1 MNITEGNSFRFLLQE
16 NNQPFLSSRCYIEA
30 DAKIQNRKQWV
41 LHLDRPEGAHW
52 VFEIDDIKAW
62 MLHGKPVRQIVY
74 DRSDPKTPFRDLDRD
89 AIFREYLRHLFERIP
104 AEYRSRR
111 KYALMPSISDD
122 ESRARYRE
130 AVEAAIPEVTVLP
143 EPEMVAEYFRL
154 IERSLELEPGRNNVV
169 LVVDTGASTANM
181 TLIVTR
187 RDRTIVDVD
196 ATGAQR
202 DLRLRALR
210 GDSAGNAGHWV
221 DLRLAKL
228 LGAEQPDAAFLRTI
242 EQAKIKISLENAES
256 APITTPAGALLGT
269 IDGALLESV
278 TAELWSELKPL
289 FDRLCGRLYENQTST
304 EVAERMSEER
314 RSSLNV
320 NGPGDAH
327 RLIDTVLLA
336 GGTSLLPGFEEKM
349 LASIFPDGH
358 RPKVL
363 RVGDAFPIAAAVG
376 GLAHVLHNYRPSRLR
391 ETREA
396 DNEIFTAPLEAT
408 LPYPVL
414 LGIKDA
420 QQREQY
426 VTLLDPSDPFI
437 DDGGKR
443 PIAESPFLA
452 EGAQPKARLVPG
464 GGATVEARRG
474 RRFKPIFVKQSPGN
488 MDFEWDPLR
497 QRAAVSSSQVERT
510 SHLWIE
516 VRKLVGRDERA
527 LAPYAGVMPPDALA
541 VDGAEDIILDLGM
554 SKIVAV
560 TADQGWISTEEL
572 KRIVRGEKPS
582 EPLVIAA
589 PEPEKALELRPEIP
603 IAQQDGEEL
612 LDSTDGSTQFE
623 DIGTE
628 EVGPETTAAKSTAV
642 PPPVSFARVPE
653 ETIARSGW
661 GARMPEIE
669 FAQALT
675 TLRDGIQTK
684 APQQSFDDIVVA
696 LLGLAVRPIVLL
708 AGPPGCGKSSLV
720 RVIAQILGKR
730 TGENFHDIAVQAHWT
745 DDDVLF
751 GSDGLLRALL
761 GEDNSAHL
769 VLLDEFNLTRPEYYL
784 SRLFHA
790 LDSGSGAISI
800 NQRIAS
806 SRVLGT
812 LNIDESSRVPSPKVV
827 DRCFLLELPQVAWDA
842 DGSPLLSDLGGLAPL
857 SALPEVSLNGAS
869 TDERIN
875 TVLQAL
881 HTAVQAHD
889 LRHDL
894 LPSRRVLSD
903 IKALLSLHHSLDL
916 QAREL
921 LDRGELVDRLIA
933 SRILVKLS
941 GAFDQISPA
950 LEALGNAV
958 EGLEE
963 LPRTRRRINLARQ
976 QGRLGFVS
984 PWQ

>member
-1 MNITEGNSFRFLLQE
+1 MEGNAFRFLLQE
-16 NNQPFLSSRCYIEA
+16 DNQPFFSSQCYIEA
-30 DAKIQNRKQWV
+30 DPKIQNRKQWK
-41 LHLDRPEGAHW
+41 LHLDRPEGAPW

-62 MLHGKPVRQIVY
+62 MLHGKPVRQIIY

-104 AEYRSRR
+104 AEYRGRR

-122 ESRARYRE
+122 ESRTRYRE
-130 AVEAAIPEVTVLP
+130 SIEAAIPEVTVLP

-154 IERSLELEPGRNNVV
+154 LKHSLELEPGRNNVI

-228 LGAEQPDAAFLRTI
+228 LGAEHPDAAILRTI
-242 EQAKIKISLENAES
+242 EQAKVEVSLSKAES
-256 APITTPAGALLGT
+256 VAIASPGGALLGT
-269 IDGALLESV
+269 IDRALLESV
-278 TAELWSELKPL
+278 TDELWSELQPL
-289 FDRLCGRLYENQTST
+289 FEKLCERLYENQTSS
-304 EVAERMSEER
+304 EDAKRKSEER
-314 RSSLNV
+314 RSSLRV
-320 NGPGDAH
+320 TGPSDAH

-336 GGTSLLPGFEEKM
+336 GGTSLLPGFQEKM

-391 ETREA
+391 EPRDT
-396 DNEIFTAPLEAT
+396 DSEIFSAPLEAT

-414 LGIKDA
+414 LGMKDA

-426 VTLLDPSDPFI
+426 VTLLDPSDPFV

-443 PIAESPFLA
+443 PIEELPLLA
-452 EGAQPKARLVPG
+452 EGAQPKTRLLPG
-464 GGATVEARRG
+464 SGSTVEARRG
-474 RRFKPIFVKQSPGN
+474 RQFKPILVRQSPGK

-497 QRAAVSSSQVERT
+497 ERAAVSSSQVERT

-516 VRKLVGRDERA
+516 VRKLVGRDEPA
-527 LAPYAGVMPPDALA
+527 LAPYEGVLPPDALA

-560 TADQGWISTEEL
+560 TADRGWISTDEL
-572 KRIVRGEKPS
+572 ERIVRGEKPV
-582 EPLVIAA
+582 ETLVQAA
-589 PEPEKALELRPEIP
+589 TKPQTVPEPRPEIP
-603 IAQQDGEEL
+603 IAQQEGEEL
-612 LDSTDGSTQFE
+612 IVSGTVPAKLDAT
-623 DIGTE
+623 GTE
-628 EVGPETTAAKSTAV
+628 EMEPETTAAEPAAAPRRV
-642 PPPVSFARVPE
+642 LRPPLPE
-653 ETIARSGW
+653 EAITRSGW
-661 GARMPEIE
+661 EARIPEIE
-669 FAQALT
+669 FAQSLT
-675 TLRDGIQTK
+675 VLRDGLHAR
-684 APQQSFDDIVVA
+684 APQLLMDDIVVA

-720 RVIAQILGKR
+720 RFIAQVLGKR
-730 TGENFHDIAVQAHWT
+730 RGESFHDIAVQAHWT
-745 DDDVLF
+745 DDNILF
-751 GSDGLLRALL
+751 GNEGMLQALL
-761 GEDNSAHL
+761 GEDDSAHL

-790 LDSGSGAISI
+790 LDSGSGAISAE
-800 NQRIAS
+800 QKIAS
-806 SRVLGT
+806 CRVLGT

-827 DRCFLLELPQVAWDA
+827 DRCFLLELPQIAWDA
-842 DGSPLLSDLGGLAPL
+842 DGSHLLPDLGGLAPL
-857 SALPEVSLNGAS
+857 PALPEVSLNGAS

-875 TVLQAL
+875 TVLHAL

-894 LPSRRVLSD
+894 LPSRRVLAD
-903 IKALLSLHHSLDL
+903 IRALLSLHHSLDL

-941 GAFDQISPA
+941 GAFDQIGPA
-950 LEALGNAV
+950 LEALENAV

-976 QGRLGFVS
+976 QARLGFIS

>member
-1 MNITEGNSFRFLLQE
+1 MGNIEGHAFRFLLQE
-16 NNQPFLSSRCYIEA
+16 GDRPFLSSRCYIEA
-30 DAKIQNRKQWV
+30 DPKIQNRKQWM
-41 LHLDRPEGAHW
+41 LHLDRPVGAPW

-62 MLHGKPVRQIVY
+62 MLHGKPVRQIIF
-74 DRSDPKTPFRDLDRD
+74 DRSDQNTPFRDLDRD
-89 AIFREYLRHLFERIP
+89 AIFREYLRHLLERIP

-111 KYALMPSISDD
+111 KYALMPSIADD
-122 ESRARYRE
+122 DSRRRYRE
-130 AVEAAIPEVTVLP
+130 SIEAAIPEVTVLP

-154 IERSLELEPGRNNVV
+154 LERNLELEPGRNNVI

-187 RDRTIVDVD
+187 RDRTIVGVD

-228 LGAEQPDAAFLRTI
+228 LGAEQPDAALLRSI
-242 EQAKIKISLENAES
+242 EQAKVAVSLNKAES
-256 APITTPAGALLGT
+256 APIPSPTGALLGT
-269 IDGALLESV
+269 IDRALLESV
-278 TAELWSELKPL
+278 TAELWSELQPL
-289 FDRLCGRLYENQTST
+289 FERLCERLYENQTS
-304 EVAERMSEER
+304 SEDAKR
-314 RSSLNV
+314 RSQEQRTNLNV
-320 NGPGDAH
+320 NGPADAH
-327 RLIDTVLLA
+327 RLIDTILLA

-349 LASIFPDGH
+349 LASIFPDDH

-363 RVGDAFPIAAAVG
+363 PVGEAFPIAAAVG

-391 ETREA
+391 EPREA

-414 LGIKDA
+414 LGIKDG

-443 PIAESPFLA
+443 PIQELPLLA
-452 EGAQPKARLVPG
+452 EGAQPKTRLLPG

-474 RRFKPIFVKQSPGN
+474 RQFKPILVKHSPGK
-488 MDFEWDPLR
+488 MDFEWDPFR
-497 QRAAVSSSQVERT
+497 QRAIVSSSQVERT

-516 VRKLVGRDERA
+516 VRKLVGRDQPA
-527 LAPYAGVMPPDALA
+527 LAPYEGVLLPDALA

-560 TADQGWISTEEL
+560 TADRGWISTDQLE
-572 KRIVRGEKPS
+572 RIVRGEKPA
-582 EPLVIAA
+582 ETLVVPA
-589 PEPEKALELRPEIP
+589 PELETALDQRPEIP
-603 IAQQDGEEL
+603 IARQEGEEPHVFTIGGV
-612 LDSTDGSTQFE
+612 LD

-628 EVGPETTAAKSTAV
+628 EVGQEITAEAGSIAGRPSV
-642 PPPVSFARVPE
+642 PLHAPE
-653 ETIARSGW
+653 ETIASSGW
-661 GARMPEIE
+661 GARIPEIE

-675 TLRDGIQTK
+675 TLRDGIHAK
-684 APQQSFDDIVVA
+684 APHLLFDDIVVA

-730 TGENFHDIAVQAHWT
+730 RGESFHDIAVQAHWT
-745 DDDVLF
+745 DDNVLF
-751 GSDGLLRALL
+751 GRDGMLRALL
-761 GEDNSAHL
+761 GEGDSAHL

-784 SRLFHA
+784 SRFFHA
-790 LDSGSGAISI
+790 LDSGSGAISVD
-800 NQRIAS
+800 QRIAS
-806 SRVLGT
+806 CRVLGT

-827 DRCFLLELPQVAWDA
+827 DRCFLLELSQIAWDA
-842 DGSPLLSDLGGLAPL
+842 DGPPLLSNLGGLAPL
-857 SALPEVSLNGAS
+857 PALPEVSLNGAS
-869 TDERIN
+869 TDQRIN
-875 TVLQAL
+875 SVLHAL

-903 IKALLSLHHSLDL
+903 IKALLSLHHGLDL

-921 LDRGELVDRLIA
+921 LDRSDLVDRLIA

-941 GAFDQISPA
+941 GAFDQIGPA
-950 LEALGNAV
+950 LEALEHAI

-976 QGRLGFVS
+976 QARLGFVS

>member
-1 MNITEGNSFRFLLQE
+1 MDGNAFRFLLQE
-16 NNQPFLSSRCYIEA
+16 NNQPFLSSRCYIAA
-30 DAKIQNRKQWV
+30 DPKNQNRKQWV
-41 LHLDRPEGAHW
+41 LHLDRPEGAPW
-52 VFEIDDIKAW
+52 IFEIDDIKAW
-62 MLHGKPVRQIVY
+62 MLHGKPVRQIIY

-89 AIFREYLRHLFERIP
+89 AIFREHLRQLFERIP

-122 ESRARYRE
+122 ETRARYRE
-130 AVEAAIPEVTVLP
+130 AVEAAIPEVTILP

-154 IERSLELEPGRNNVV
+154 LKRSLELEPGRNNVV

-187 RDRTIVDVD
+187 RDSTIVGVD
-196 ATGAQR
+196 PTGAQR

-210 GDSAGNAGHWV
+210 GDSAGNAGHWI

-228 LGAEQPDAAFLRTI
+228 LGAEHPDAAFLRTI
-242 EQAKIKISLENAES
+242 EQAKVEVSLGKVES
-256 APITTPAGALLGT
+256 TPIASPAGALLGT
-269 IDGALLESV
+269 IDRALLETV
-278 TAELWSELKPL
+278 TAELWSELQPL
-289 FDRLCGRLYENQTST
+289 FERLCERLYENQTS
-304 EVAERMSEER
+304 SEDAKRKSEDR
-314 RSSLNV
+314 RSSLKV
-320 NGPGDAH
+320 NGPSDAH

-349 LASIFPDGH
+349 LGSIFPDGH

-391 ETREA
+391 EPRETN
-396 DNEIFTAPLEAT
+396 NEIFTAPLEAT
-408 LPYPVL
+408 LPYSVL

-420 QQREQY
+420 QQREKY
-426 VTLLDPSDPFI
+426 VTLLDPSDPFV

-443 PIAESPFLA
+443 PIEELPLLA
-452 EGAQPKARLVPG
+452 EGAQPKTRLLPG
-464 GGATVEARRG
+464 SGATVEARRG
-474 RRFKPIFVKQSPGN
+474 RRFKPILVKQSPGK

-497 QRAAVSSSQVERT
+497 ERAAVSSSQVERT
-510 SHLWIE
+510 GHLWIE
-516 VRKLVGRDERA
+516 VRKLVGRDEPA
-527 LAPYAGVMPPDALA
+527 LEPYDDVLLPDALA

-560 TADQGWISTEEL
+560 TADRGWISTDEL
-572 KRIVRGEKPS
+572 DRIVRGEKPA

-589 PEPEKALELRPEIP
+589 SEPETAVELRPEIP
-603 IAQQDGEEL
+603 IAQQEGEEL
-612 LDSTDGSTQFE
+612 LVSIAGSAQRNDISTAE
-623 DIGTE
+623 M
-628 EVGPETTAAKSTAV
+628 GPENTAAEESTAG
-642 PPPVSFARVPE
+642 PASVSLTAVVE
-653 ETIARSGW
+653 EKSGRSGW
-661 GARMPEIE
+661 EARIPEIE

-675 TLRDGIQTK
+675 TLRDEIHVR
-684 APQQSFDDIVVA
+684 APQLSFDDAVVA
-696 LLGLAVRPIVLL
+696 LLGLAVRPIVLV

-720 RVIAQILGKR
+720 RFIAEILGKR
-730 TGENFHDIAVQAHWT
+730 RGENFHDIAVQAHWT
-745 DDDVLF
+745 DDKVLF
-751 GSDGLLRALL
+751 GNGGMLRPLL
-761 GEDNSAHL
+761 GEDDSAHL

-790 LDSGSGAISI
+790 LESGSGALSLD
-800 NQRIAS
+800 QRIAS
-806 SRVLGT
+806 CRVLGT

-827 DRCFLLELPQVAWDA
+827 DRCFLLELPQIAWDA
-842 DGSPLLSDLGGLAPL
+842 DGLPLLSDLGDLVPL
-857 SALPEVSLNGAS
+857 SGLPEVSLNGAS
-869 TDERIN
+869 TDERII
-875 TVLQAL
+875 TVLRAL

-894 LPSRRVLSD
+894 LPSRRVISD
-903 IKALLSLHHSLDL
+903 IKALLSLHHNLDL

-941 GAFDQISPA
+941 GAFDQIGPA
-950 LEALGNAV
+950 VEALGNAV

-976 QGRLGFVS
+976 QARLGFVS